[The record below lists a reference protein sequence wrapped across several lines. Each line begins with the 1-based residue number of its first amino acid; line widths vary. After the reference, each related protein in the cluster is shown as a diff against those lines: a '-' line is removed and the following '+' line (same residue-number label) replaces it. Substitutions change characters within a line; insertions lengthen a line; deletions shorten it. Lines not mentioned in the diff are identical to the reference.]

1 MSTPANTIPASPKPK
16 RRWLKITARV
26 LVVVFVLWA
35 GFVYFMWRIM
45 HRTPE
50 QFGRVMMHLPWEVF
64 LVCPFE
70 TMWTRA
76 RAGTVHVGD
85 TAPDFTLTKLD
96 KSGSVHLAELNASQ
110 PVVLVFGSYT

>member
-1 MSTPANTIPASPKPK
+1 MSAETVTIPVKSKLR

-26 LVVVFVLWA
+26 LVVVFILWV
-35 GFVYFMWRIM
+35 GFVGFMWRIM

-64 LVCPFE
+64 LICPFE

-76 RAGTVHVGD
+76 RAGTVQIGD
-85 TAPDFTLTKLD
+85 RAPDFTLTTLD
-96 KSGSVHLAELNASQ
+96 KSGTVHLAELNQSQ